1 MTKREVIDG
10 YRRLSDKDRRVF
22 HRWLI
27 GNIVVGT
34 ISIIGLIAITVGL
47 RDSSHFN
54 DLPSLTQ
61 RKFDMST
68 QFEAAPLARSSKGNH
83 GHSSRN

>member
-1 MTKREVIDG
+1 MTKRELIDG

-34 ISIIGLIAITVGL
+34 ISIIGLIAITIGVYTASWSRG
-47 RDSSHFN
+47 RVKS
-54 DLPSLTQ
+54 
-61 RKFDMST
+61 
-68 QFEAAPLARSSKGNH
+68 AALGEHA
-83 GHSSRN
+83 